1 MNGIILTTTSFFMR
15 SIGMIFNLYVS
26 NQIGSETAGIFSL
39 IMSVYLF
46 CVTIATS
53 GLGLA
58 CTNLVS
64 EQFAKNNFQQGFK
77 AVKTCSILSVV
88 LGLGSGLLVCTFSD
102 VIANNWLHN
111 SISSM
116 PLYLIAIGLPFIAIS
131 SVINGYFSAV
141 QKGYR
146 NAISQIFELIIKI
159 IVTVVLLKCY
169 VSNGV
174 ESVCICLILADVISE
189 ICSCT
194 LSFLLYQLDKRKYH
208 IPKITNITFKKRIF
222 QIAFPVSITSY
233 IRSGLNTLKQFIIPA
248 QLALFGFPYSMALS
262 EYGKISGM
270 AMPLIMFPNLF
281 VTSFSGLL
289 IPEFSS
295 FSAKNNQKRL
305 LEICHIV
312 FQITGTF
319 SIYVSSIFICFSN
332 EFSFLAFQ
340 NLECVNYIYTLSF
353 LILLMYLDNII
364 DSMLK
369 GLNKQFGVMICNIL
383 DLVITIGA
391 LYFLLPVWGMSGYL
405 LATFISEIF
414 NFLVSYIQL
423 HKAIGFHLSFSKVI
437 FIPSI
442 CAFFT
447 YLFLQFICFYVTNM
461 SFLLKILLFTA
472 CFIFCYFV
480 RLCM

>member
-1 MNGIILTTTSFFMR
+1 MNGIILTITSFFMR

-116 PLYLIAIGLPFIAIS
+116 PLYLIAIVLPFIAIS

-208 IPKITNITFKKRIF
+208 IPKITKITFKKRIF

-233 IRSGLNTLKQFIIPA
+233 IRSGLNTLKQFIIPT

-332 EFSFLAFQ
+332 EFSFLAFR
-340 NLECVNYIYTLSF
+340 NLECANYIYTLSF

-414 NFLVSYIQL
+414 NFVVSYIQL
-423 HKAIGFHLSFSKVI
+423 HKAIGFHLSFLKVI
-437 FIPSI
+437 FIPII
-442 CAFFT
+442 CAFFS

>member
-1 MNGIILTTTSFFMR
+1 MNGIILTITSFFMR

-77 AVKTCSILSVV
+77 AVKTCSIFSVA

-102 VIANNWLHN
+102 IIANNWLHN
-111 SISSM
+111 SISST

-141 QKGYR
+141 RKGYR
-146 NAISQIFELIIKI
+146 NAISQVFELIIKI
-159 IVTVVLLKCY
+159 IVTVVLLKFY
-169 VSNGV
+169 VSDGV

-295 FSAKNNQKRL
+295 FSAKNSQKRL

-340 NLECVNYIYTLSF
+340 NLECANYIYTLSF

-414 NFLVSYIQL
+414 NFVVSYIQL

-442 CAFFT
+442 CAFFS
-447 YLFLQFICFYVTNM
+447 YLFLQLICFYVTNM

-472 CFIFCYFV
+472 CFIFCYLV
-480 RLCM
+480 RICM

>member
-1 MNGIILTTTSFFMR
+1 MNGIILTITSFFMR

-208 IPKITNITFKKRIF
+208 IPKITKIIFKKRIF

-295 FSAKNNQKRL
+295 FSAKNSQKRL

-340 NLECVNYIYTLSF
+340 NLECANYIYTLSF

-414 NFLVSYIQL
+414 NFVVSYIQL

-442 CAFFT
+442 CAFFS

-461 SFLLKILLFTA
+461 SFLLQILLFTS
-472 CFIFCYFV
+472 CFVFCYFV